1 MDLLEPILDENRM
14 CVEYRHV
21 SAFVPA
27 TVSAGGLLSGWNLPK
42 LTAKAKAKEKAK
54 LRRVRLIVQI
64 ICFGCLSKGCSAIT
78 A

>member
-27 TVSAGGLLSGWNLPK
+27 TVSAGGLFSGWNLPK

-54 LRRVRLIVQI
+54 LRRVSPTVQF
-64 ICFGCLSKGCSAIT
+64 ICVVGQWKWCSAIT